1 MLGAGRWDCV
11 AIWVQPCFETLMDQ
25 VRHKRALL
33 PRVRR
38 VVVKIGSSILSGPQD
53 IDRATIARLVGELA
67 ALRRSQHQIVLVS
80 SGAVAAGMA
89 RLGLRERPGT
99 VPQKQAAAA
108 VGQIRLMSF
117 YDEQFGALGQPVA
130 QILLTHDDLANRRR
144 YLNAR
149 HTFEE
154 LLGAGVLPIV
164 NENDSVAVEEVRFNF
179 GDNDNLSA
187 LVATLISADLL
198 VILSDVPGLYT
209 ADPRE
214 TPGAALVPVVQEVG
228 REIEAYAGGSSGP
241 LGKGGMAS
249 KLQAARKACEA
260 GIACVIADGRHPGVL
275 PQVFDPAHGVGTLFL
290 PKGDRL
296 TRRKH
301 WIAHTLKPAGALTV
315 DQGAYE
321 AILRGGRSLLP
332 KGITAIRGSFGAG
345 ECVSCL
351 SPTGAEFARGL
362 VNYGAADLARIKGLH
377 SSAIESTLQ
386 YTVGDEVI
394 HRDDLVV
401 L

>member
-1 MLGAGRWDCV
+1 MSEQL
-11 AIWVQPCFETLMDQ
+11 P
-25 VRHKRALL
+25 HKQALL

-38 VVVKIGSSILSGPQD
+38 MVVKVGSSVLSAARD
-53 IDRATIARLVGELA
+53 IDRARIAELVDELA
-67 ALRRSQHQIVLVS
+67 ELRRRGLAVVLVS

-108 VGQIRLMSF
+108 VGQIRLMAF
-117 YDEQFGALGQPVA
+117 YDEQFSARDQPVA
-130 QILLTHDDLANRRR
+130 QILLTHDDLAHRVR

-187 LVATLISADLL
+187 LVATLIAADLL

-209 ADPRE
+209 ADPRSD
-214 TPGAALVPVVQEVG
+214 PGATLVPLV
-228 REIEAYAGGSSGP
+228 EAIRGETEAFAGASGP
-241 LGKGGMAS
+241 LGRGGMAS
-249 KLQAARKACEA
+249 KLRAARKANEA
-260 GIACVIADGRHPGVL
+260 GIPCIIADGRTPGVL
-275 PQVFDPAHGVGTLFL
+275 RSIFDPQQSVGTLCL
-290 PKGDRL
+290 AAGDRL

-301 WIAHTLKPAGALTV
+301 WIAHTLRPAGTITV

-321 AILRGGRSLLP
+321 AIARGGRSLLAR
-332 KGITAIRGSFGAG
+332 GITAVSGTFGAG
-345 ECVSCL
+345 ECVACL
-351 SPTGAEFARGL
+351 TPDGVEFARGL
-362 VNYGAADLARIKGLH
+362 VSYPAAELRRIKGLH
-377 SSAIESTLQ
+377 SSEIAATLQ
-386 YTVGDEVI
+386 YTAGDAVI
-394 HRDDLVV
+394 HRDDLV
-401 L
+401 LLG